1 VADQEV
7 GMDKGIWVTGSGT
20 ARGARDECVI
30 TVGSEVRRP
39 SAAGALAASAQSLE
53 QMRAVLLGAGLA
65 EAALSTSAVS
75 LTPVY
80 DDYPTVAG
88 FQAAVRLTATTQRI
102 ATAGELLTAVVQA
115 GGDAARVHDVS
126 FRHGDPTGL
135 LTRAR
140 EAAWADAQA
149 RASQLAALAGRELGE
164 VLAIDETVGRP
175 RPPGPM
181 RMAAMAESDTG
192 AAMSLDAGEGSVVVS
207 LTVGWSLR

>member
-1 VADQEV
+1 
-7 GMDKGIWVTGSGT
+7 MDKGIWVTGSGT
-20 ARGARDECVI
+20 ATGSRDECVI

-39 SAAGALAASAQSLE
+39 SAAAALAASADSLA
-53 QMRAVLLGAGLA
+53 QMRTVLVDSGVPESG
-65 EAALSTSAVS
+65 LSTSAVS

-80 DDYPTVAG
+80 DQYPIVAG
-88 FQAAVRLTATTQRI
+88 FQAAVQLTATTRDI
-102 ATAGELLTAVVQA
+102 GSVGALLTAVVEA

-135 LTRAR
+135 MVRAR
-140 EAAWADAQA
+140 EAAWADAQS

-164 VLAIDETVGRP
+164 ALAIDETVGRP

-181 RMAAMAESDTG
+181 RMAAAPESDMAG
-192 AAMSLDAGEGSVVVS
+192 RMSLDAGEGAVVVS

>member
-1 VADQEV
+1 
-7 GMDKGIWVTGSGT
+7 MDKGIWVTGSGT
-20 ARGARDECVI
+20 ATGSRDECVI

-39 SAAGALAASAQSLE
+39 SAAGALAASAESLA
-53 QMRAVLLGAGLA
+53 QMRTVLVDSGVPESG
-65 EAALSTSAVS
+65 LSTSAVS

-80 DDYPTVAG
+80 DQYPTVAG
-88 FQAAVRLTATTQRI
+88 FQAAVQLTATTRDI
-102 ATAGELLTAVVQA
+102 GSVGALLTAVVEA

-135 LTRAR
+135 MVRAR
-140 EAAWADAQA
+140 EAAWADALS

-164 VLAIDETVGRP
+164 ALAIDETVGRP

-181 RMAAMAESDTG
+181 RMAAAPESDMAG
-192 AAMSLDAGEGSVVVS
+192 RMSLDAGEGAVVVS

>member
-1 VADQEV
+1 
-7 GMDKGIWVTGSGT
+7 M
-20 ARGARDECVI
+20 I

-39 SAAGALAASAQSLE
+39 SAAGALAASAESLE
-53 QMRAVLLGAGLA
+53 QMRAVLLASGLA
-65 EAALSTSAVS
+65 ESALTTSAVS

-80 DDYPTVAG
+80 DQYPTVAG
-88 FQAAVRLTATTQRI
+88 FQAAVQLTATTRDI
-102 ATAGELLTAVVQA
+102 GSAGALLTAVVEA

-135 LTRAR
+135 MVRAR
-140 EAAWADAQA
+140 EAAWADALA

-181 RMAAMAESDTG
+181 RMAAMAESD
-192 AAMSLDAGEGSVVVS
+192 AAGQRCRSTPARDRSSSA
-207 LTVGWSLR
+207 